1 MQIQINPAKWK
12 EPIKAAMVEAITMA
26 ETALDV
32 INNNGNDG
40 LVKNMISSILDD
52 NHPEDL
58 EYAKSKSPPP
68 FFFSWGAV
76 WCQVQPVN

>member
-1 MQIQINPAKWK
+1 MQIQTNPAKWK

-58 EYAKSKSPPP
+58 EYAKGKFPPSSSSAGGLGGVK
-68 FFFSWGAV
+68 F
-76 WCQVQPVN
+76 NR